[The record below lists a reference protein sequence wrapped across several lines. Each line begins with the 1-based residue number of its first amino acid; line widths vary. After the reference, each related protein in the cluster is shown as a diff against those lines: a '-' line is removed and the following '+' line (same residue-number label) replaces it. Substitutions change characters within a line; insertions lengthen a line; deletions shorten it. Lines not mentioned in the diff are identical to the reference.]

1 MARQII
7 GVDNQIDFETGALP
21 NPKFVE
27 TLEYR
32 VNLCKNAERPVVLT
46 ADTHA
51 DNYMETLE
59 GKKLP
64 VPHCIK
70 GTEGWKQTQAILNA
84 CKNPIIVEK
93 TTFGYD
99 KWKEIFGLAEDIDEF
114 YIFGTVMPICPMA
127 QAIGLRMAYPNKRIV
142 VDFAGCGFM
151 GETPEEIEFCKKA
164 TKYVLNMQQIDV
176 INDQRLK
183 CTKRLM

>member
-46 ADTHA
+46 ADTHTEE
-51 DNYMETLE
+51 YMETLE
-59 GKKLP
+59 GKKLQ

-151 GETPEEIEFCKKA
+151 ADENGDETFCRAA

-176 INDQRLK
+176 INAD
-183 CTKRLM
+183 